1 LHSIFCRSGLPAFG
15 LWNSACLHRHDADVL
30 DQRLYS
36 LNRHLEHE
44 EDLLAIEQEQA
55 KNVNQFLPIYVRYE
69 ELYLKIYKLEFS
81 RFTKHCSNC

>member
-15 LWNSACLHRHDADVL
+15 LWNSACLHRHNADIL

-36 LNRHLEHE
+36 LNQHLEHE

-55 KNVNQFLPIYVRYE
+55 KNVMTILQVRIKISP
-69 ELYLKIYKLEFS
+69 YL
-81 RFTKHCSNC
+81 C